1 MRISVLLIEDQ
12 KMMLAA
18 LAALLALEPDV
29 EIAGA
34 YHDSA
39 EGLDAALRTSP
50 HVVLCDIQMPK
61 MDGLE
66 LARRLK
72 QGGSSSRVVLLSTF
86 ARAGYVEQ
94 ALKLG
99 IHGYILKD
107 APPERMIR
115 AIKAAA
121 RGLRQIDDAL
131 LELYDETAEPLSE
144 RERVL
149 VNFIREGFSN
159 ADIAEVLGLTEGTV
173 KNQITKLLAKTGG
186 KNRVEACRIVERKG
200 WA

>member
-1 MRISVLLIEDQ
+1 
-12 KMMLAA
+12 MMLAA
-18 LAALLALEPDV
+18 LAALLALESGV

-34 YHDSA
+34 YHDPA
-39 EGLDAALRTSP
+39 EGLDAALRAP
-50 HVVLCDIQMPK
+50 PDVVLCDIQMQG

-66 LARRLK
+66 VARRLK
-72 QGGSSSRVVLLSTF
+72 QSGSPSRVVLLSTF

-99 IHGYILKD
+99 VHGYILKD

-115 AIKAAA
+115 AIQAAA

-131 LELYDETAEPLSE
+131 LELYDEAAEPLSE

-149 VNFIREGFSN
+149 VNFIREGLSN
-159 ADIAEVLGLTEGTV
+159 ADIAETLGLSEGTI
-173 KNQITKLLAKTGG
+173 KNQVTKLLAKTGG
-186 KNRVEACRIVERKG
+186 KNRVEACRIIERKG